1 MTQAIKQKLSDS
13 KAARWTALII
23 VSFTMM
29 FGYFFTDVM
38 SPLEP
43 LLTAAKDA
51 DPLGLGWTSDEYGFF
66 SGAYGYFNVFLL
78 LLFFGGNDSFR
89 EPIVI
94 EAEQFI
100 AVKGFKA
107 KGKRITTWQIENIE
121 LLPPSPDA
129 YESLDSADAS
139 DSASSVSDASAD
151 SDSAS
156 APSSA
161 VPGSSASASP
171 LPEENLDPDA
181 GKSERQVRDEILG
194 QLNLFPDY
202 I

>member
-1 MTQAIKQKLSDS
+1 M
-13 KAARWTALII
+13 
-23 VSFTMM
+23 
-29 FGYFFTDVM
+29 
-38 SPLEP
+38 
-43 LLTAAKDA
+43 
-51 DPLGLGWTSDEYGFF
+51 
-66 SGAYGYFNVFLL
+66 
-78 LLFFGGNDSFR
+78 
-89 EPIVI
+89 I

-161 VPGSSASASP
+161 VPGSSASASL

-194 QLNLFPDY
+194 QLNLFPDD

>member
-1 MTQAIKQKLSDS
+1 MEATKRKQNYLGENTAS
-13 KAARWTALII
+13 KQI
-23 VSFTMM
+23 
-29 FGYFFTDVM
+29 
-38 SPLEP
+38 
-43 LLTAAKDA
+43 LLTCQPYPVVK
-51 DPLGLGWTSDEYGFF
+51 
-66 SGAYGYFNVFLL
+66 V
-78 LLFFGGNDSFR
+78 FFGGNDSFR
-89 EPIVI
+89 EPLVI

-139 DSASSVSDASAD
+139 SVSDASAD

-171 LPEENLDPDA
+171 CVASKSAVTARLKNSLSSGKAAVAASISVACTYSGMPDMGVKA
-181 GKSERQVRDEILG
+181 KSTRKSLSSLV
-194 QLNLFPDY
+194 FTVTFCA
-202 I
+202 